1 MTEPQTDEVQNE
13 EPESPSLDEVIA
25 DAPEVTPAEDPI
37 TPESVQSDKAP
48 EESLPDSSLVSD
60 RLQAIVESS
69 ASSVQSQA
77 DAQQHADNQE
87 ELRLL
92 RLLRAGEATPP
103 SKEPEKDDESALYK
117 GLVQDMVEIK
127 AENAEVRGELARRHE
142 EQVMLEAQ
150 KDVVSYITDQ
160 KEHFPMLNET
170 GYQVLA
176 YQKMVNEKNRTGTY
190 LSEAQAGREVEAEIV
205 SIVEQCAPLLGFTK
219 SHEEPKREEQV
230 SVGTGSMGV
239 ADPLDTDN
247 LSDDQM
253 IDHLVTQF
261 DNNQR

>member
-1 MTEPQTDEVQNE
+1 MTEQQAVE
-13 EPESPSLDEVIA
+13 ETPEQEESPSLDEVIA
-25 DAPEVTPAEDPI
+25 DAPEVVPAEDPI

-48 EESLPDSSLVSD
+48 DESLPDSSLVSD
-60 RLQAIVESS
+60 RLQAIVERSTS
-69 ASSVQSQA
+69 AVQSQA
-77 DAQQHADNQE
+77 DAQQYADNQE
-87 ELRLL
+87 ELRML
-92 RLLRAGEATPP
+92 RLLRAGEAVPP
-103 SKEPEKDDESALYK
+103 PKEADKAEETALYK
-117 GLVQDMVEIK
+117 GLTEDMAAMKVEN
-127 AENAEVRGELARRHE
+127 EQVRGELARRHE

-150 KDVVSYITDQ
+150 KDVVSYITEQ

-190 LSEAQAGREVEAEIV
+190 LSEAEAGREVEAEIV

-219 SHEEPKREEQV
+219 GHVEPRREEQV

-239 ADPLDTDN
+239 ADPIDMNDMSDN
-247 LSDDQM
+247 EALNA
-253 IDHLVTQF
+253 LVAQF